1 MADFA
6 SVHKLGIKITREE
19 LVLLYG
25 HNCFTRKYTKC
36 EIQTDLQVAYSL
48 VLTLFSPD
56 LVLMFRFSEATVNG
70 QRLGKKKV
78 KKKRKKYGGLD
89 DAPREVKRGKA
100 RAIPAHTSDVNI
112 PVQAS

>member
-6 SVHKLGIKITREE
+6 SVHKLRIKITREE

-48 VLTLFSPD
+48 VLTIFSPD

-70 QRLGKKKV
+70 QRLGKKK
-78 KKKRKKYGGLD
+78 KGKRKHGGLD
-89 DAPREVKRGKA
+89 DAPREVKRGKV